1 MTIQIFLSFEIF
13 MYYLLKVK
21 WFIQDIGKAI
31 YFIWQ
36 LFLYKRHWKK
46 RIEKNNFGR
55 RPEY

>member
-1 MTIQIFLSFEIF
+1 

-21 WFIQDIGKAI
+21 WFVEDIGKAI
-31 YFIWQ
+31 YFMWQ